1 MQTIL
6 RDALISFPM
15 FGDFTINPPS
25 TFVLFGRTF
34 YLYGAVIALGFLLG
48 ILYCAHPTLKTIS
61 L

>member
-25 TFVLFGRTF
+25 TFVSSA
-34 YLYGAVIALGFLLG
+34 AVSAR
-48 ILYCAHPTLKTIS
+48 
-61 L
+61 